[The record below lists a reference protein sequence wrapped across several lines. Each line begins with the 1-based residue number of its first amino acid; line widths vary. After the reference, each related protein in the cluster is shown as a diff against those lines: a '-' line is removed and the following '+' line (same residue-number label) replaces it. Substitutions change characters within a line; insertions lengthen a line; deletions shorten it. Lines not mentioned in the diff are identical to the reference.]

1 MKLTTL
7 LTRMATILVAAYI
20 LRLALD
26 MYESGGSLLISVI
39 IAAASIIALVGIAV
53 DTLTH
58 MYGE

>member
-20 LRLALD
+20 LRMSLD

-58 MYGE
+58 PGE